1 MIDHNNT
8 NIDEDESLVKK
19 LQEEIKIVDL
29 VVAALNNYHEFVRQK
44 MKQLDSVGAF
54 SDQVFVGVHS
64 HEQTIRE
71 LLVLLEYL
79 LSSNAVCLGVH
90 NIKLLWQIFVEE
102 PNYTLEQTMFL
113 NWINNSS
120 EDSSSQTHQYQRQT
134 EMFTTEEKKFLFN
147 EILCNSVTR

>member
-1 MIDHNNT
+1 MIDHTNT

-120 EDSSSQTHQYQRQT
+120 EDSSSQTHQY
-134 EMFTTEEKKFLFN
+134 
-147 EILCNSVTR
+147 

>member
-54 SDQVFVGVHS
+54 SEQVFVGVHS

-102 PNYTLEQTMFL
+102 PNYNLEQTMFL

-120 EDSSSQTHQYQRQT
+120 EESSS
-134 EMFTTEEKKFLFN
+134 
-147 EILCNSVTR
+147 

>member
-54 SDQVFVGVHS
+54 SEQVFVGVHS

-120 EDSSSQTHQYQRQT
+120 EESSS
-134 EMFTTEEKKFLFN
+134 
-147 EILCNSVTR
+147 

>member
-29 VVAALNNYHEFVRQK
+29 IVAALNNYHEFVRQK

-54 SDQVFVGVHS
+54 SEQVFVGVHS

-120 EDSSSQTHQYQRQT
+120 EESSS
-134 EMFTTEEKKFLFN
+134 
-147 EILCNSVTR
+147 

>member
-90 NIKLLWQIFVEE
+90 NIKLLWQIFVE
-102 PNYTLEQTMFL
+102 
-113 NWINNSS
+113 
-120 EDSSSQTHQYQRQT
+120 
-134 EMFTTEEKKFLFN
+134 
-147 EILCNSVTR
+147 

>member
-120 EDSSSQTHQYQRQT
+120 EDSSSQTHQY
-134 EMFTTEEKKFLFN
+134 
-147 EILCNSVTR
+147 